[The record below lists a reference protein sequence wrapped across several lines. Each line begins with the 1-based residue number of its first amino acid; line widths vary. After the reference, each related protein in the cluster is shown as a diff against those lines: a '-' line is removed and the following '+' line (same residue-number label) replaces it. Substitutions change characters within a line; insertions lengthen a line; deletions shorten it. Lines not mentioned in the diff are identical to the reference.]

1 MDLFTD
7 VLHLGL
13 GNVFE
18 RVPQV
23 RHLDSRTE
31 LSSYQ
36 CPRDGSS
43 LLALKALLSLVRHK
57 VIQLMGD
64 NSTVVTD
71 IENKGSTR
79 SFRLTRL
86 TIRLFRFCDQH
97 SIILLPVHLPGAR
110 NVTADA
116 LSRVGC
122 TLTTEWSIS
131 HRLLQPVFSTWGTP
145 AIDMF
150 ATYSNKR
157 LPTFV
162 SPFPD
167 DRALHVDA
175 MSIHWSDKG
184 ILYMFLR
191 TD

>member
-1 MDLFTD
+1 MSTMGLFTD

-13 GNVFE
+13 GSVLE

-86 TIRLFRFCDQH
+86 TIRLLRFCDQH
-97 SIILLPVHLPGAR
+97 SIILLPVLFAR
-110 NVTADA
+110 STECDGGRSVV
-116 LSRVGC
+116 SRRHFNDRVVN
-122 TLTTEWSIS
+122 
-131 HRLLQPVFSTWGTP
+131 QPEASPASFS
-145 AIDMF
+145 
-150 ATYSNKR
+150 
-157 LPTFV
+157 
-162 SPFPD
+162 
-167 DRALHVDA
+167 
-175 MSIHWSDKG
+175 
-184 ILYMFLR
+184 
-191 TD
+191 